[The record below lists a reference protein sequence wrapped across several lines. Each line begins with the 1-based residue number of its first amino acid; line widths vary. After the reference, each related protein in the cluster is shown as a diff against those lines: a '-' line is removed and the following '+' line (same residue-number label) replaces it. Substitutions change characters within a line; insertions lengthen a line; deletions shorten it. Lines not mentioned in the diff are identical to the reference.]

1 MDSDEP
7 LDGDTDDDEDGAG
20 VEYLGEWEEDRDK
33 VGMDLVSVGVVEER
47 SGEDED
53 VENDA
58 EDISH
63 TEKSNEVSKEL
74 LELEFCGYD
83 HTNRYNIALYDIVNI
98 IMTRI
103 VLTIINI
110 YNY

>member
-7 LDGDTDDDEDGAG
+7 LDGDTDDDEDGTG
-20 VEYLGEWEEDRDK
+20 VEYMGEWEEDRDK

-58 EDISH
+58 EDIGH
-63 TEKSNEVSKEL
+63 TEKSYEVGKEL